1 MRHSFFL
8 VLALCWAC
16 QNQPSNTANVPAQPE
31 QTAAGDAAIPAD
43 FNAFYEQFHRDSL
56 YQMAHIVWPLQGDE
70 RIEVD
75 SMYQIKPKY
84 WEAATWRMHRSNF
97 DAKDYRVE
105 RQAIGDVMVVERIL
119 TKLGNYGIERRF
131 AKQPDGEW
139 NMIFYSDI
147 RER

>member
-1 MRHSFFL
+1 MRYSFFL
-8 VLALCWAC
+8 VLALFVAC
-16 QNQPSNTANVPAQPE
+16 QNPSSNNAKPE
-31 QTAAGDAAIPAD
+31 QTAVGDAAVPED

-70 RIEVD
+70 RVEVD

-84 WEAATWRMHRSNF
+84 WEAATRRMHRSNF

-105 RQAIGDVMVVERIL
+105 RKAIGDVMVVERIL

-131 AKQPDGEW
+131 AKQPDGAR

>member
-1 MRHSFFL
+1 MRYSFFF
-8 VLALCWAC
+8 VLALFVAC
-16 QNQPSNTANVPAQPE
+16 QNPSSNNANVPAQPE
-31 QTAAGDAAIPAD
+31 QTAVGDAAVPED

-70 RIEVD
+70 RVDVD
-75 SMYQIKPKY
+75 STFQIRPKY

-97 DAKDYRVE
+97 DTKDYRVE
-105 RQAIGDVMVVERIL
+105 RKAIGDVMVVERIL

-131 AKQPDGEW
+131 AKQPDGTW